1 MTVAAIE
8 ALCALQNNRV
18 HEAMLRSC
26 FACVC
31 LLGEADSKYQ
41 NISTG

>member
-1 MTVAAIE
+1 MAVAAIE
-8 ALCALQNNRV
+8 ALHALQNNQV

-26 FACVC
+26 FACMY